1 MPYMRAAT
9 YNSRR
14 HDIVIAQ
21 AHTVMNDPRKLR
33 FGLVL
38 GSGSARGWAHIG
50 VIRTLVE
57 AGFKPDLICGTSI
70 GSLVAAA
77 YAMGRLDDLED
88 WVRDLSWQDVVGFL
102 DISFNGGLI
111 KGEKLIDFF
120 RSTFES
126 SEIGELDIPFAAVAT
141 DLQSGREIWLQQ
153 GSVFDAVRASIA
165 LPGLFTPARHDGRY
179 VVDGGLVNPVPVSLA
194 RAMGADVVVAV
205 DLNADLIGRHTT
217 ASGKAAS
224 KPVTEGVTG
233 KMLQRLQQGISS
245 IFPGD
250 DGSASAP
257 SMLDVISASINIM
270 QVRVTRSRLAG
281 DPADVLLTPRVS
293 KLELLDYHRG
303 PEAIS
308 AGAHATEDALSVI
321 EELLGNAQ

>member
-1 MPYMRAAT
+1 
-9 YNSRR
+9 
-14 HDIVIAQ
+14 
-21 AHTVMNDPRKLR
+21 MNEPRKPR

-50 VIRTLVE
+50 VIRTLLE
-57 AGFKPDLICGTSI
+57 AGFKPDLVCGTSI

-77 YAMGRLDDLED
+77 YAMGRLDELED
-88 WVRDLSWQDVVGFL
+88 WVRGLSWQDVVGFL

-111 KGEKLIDFF
+111 KGAKLIDFF
-120 RSTFES
+120 RGTFKS
-126 SEIGELDIPFAAVAT
+126 SEIGELDLPFAAVAT
-141 DLQSGREIWLQQ
+141 DLQTGREIWLQQ

-194 RAMGADVVVAV
+194 RAMGAEVVVAV

-217 ASGKAAS
+217 AGGKTAS
-224 KPVTEGVTG
+224 KPVTEGITG

-245 IFPGD
+245 IFPGED
-250 DGSASAP
+250 DGASAP

-281 DPADVLLTPRVS
+281 DPADVLLTPRLS
-293 KLELLDYHRG
+293 RLELLDYHRG
-303 PEAIS
+303 AEAIS
-308 AGAHATEDALSVI
+308 AGAHATEDALSAI
-321 EELLGNAQ
+321 EELLGTAR